1 MASATSTSRRL
12 WVLVPLGLAAVATL
26 LVVVLAGDG
35 TPDGQVTVSIG
46 DNWYEPEQLTVA
58 PGTEIVFENTGRD
71 VHNAIHVDGAW
82 RTRDVIEP
90 GESDTITIDEPG
102 EYVFYCSFHAPPD
115 ASGGQVGTIV
125 VSEDAADAGE
135 RVDVAQPTPG
145 DVEPVEPTG
154 VVRRVPQDH
163 PTIQNGVDAAEP
175 GDLVLVDEGVYRE
188 QVAVATEQ
196 IVLRGVD
203 RNTVI
208 IDGEFQRDMGVIVT
222 ADGVAIENMTARN
235 TNANGFY
242 WTGVNGYRG
251 SYLTAVNNAVYGIY
265 AFDSVDGVFE
275 HSYASGSA
283 DAGFYKGQC
292 YDCHGIINEVTAE
305 QNGVG
310 YSGTNSSNVHIL
322 NSVWR
327 GNGAGIVPNTL
338 DSQRYPPS
346 RDNVIAGN
354 LVEDSGHRSTPVV
367 GAVWG
372 ARGVGIILAAGQHH
386 EVRDNVVR
394 NSTRYGFAATPNLSD
409 RFWQSGGNEVR
420 GNDVSGS
427 GWADLAV
434 VAPSR
439 EGGDC
444 FADNVA
450 GRTLPTFV
458 ETARPCAGPAVPS
471 LGSFRHLWAM
481 IGHVADFPG
490 RTMPEEMLDE
500 LPEQPLKDQLPGGV
514 DAPVRPA
521 VNVFATYDA
530 VDVET
535 VGLPEVDE
543 AETDDRA
550 FMLAGLPLAGYSG
563 WQWYFTFVGWVLPV
577 LGLLGLAVVTILD
590 VRRREDLTGTAR
602 GAWAAVLGLPALL
615 MLLTWWPAAVVASL
629 LASSVYL
636 VAGRPAIRRRW
647 LTLSG
652 AAALVIV
659 LPAVALGAGLVFSGI
674 V

>member
-1 MASATSTSRRL
+1 MADEKSTSRRL
-12 WVLVPLGLAAVATL
+12 WVFVPLGLVAVAVL
-26 LVVVLAGDG
+26 LVVVLAGDD

-58 PGTEIVFENTGRD
+58 PGTEVVFENTGND
-71 VHNAIHVDGAW
+71 VHNAIHIDGAW

-102 EYVFYCSFHAPPD
+102 EFVYYCSFHAPAD

-125 VSEDAADAGE
+125 VSEEAADAEE

-154 VVRRVPQDH
+154 DVRRVPQDH
-163 PTIQNGVDAAEP
+163 PSIQAGVDAAEP
-175 GDLVLVDEGVYRE
+175 GDLVLVDEGVYQE
-188 QVAVATEQ
+188 QVDVATEQ

-203 RNTVI
+203 RNSVI

-251 SYLTAVNNAVYGIY
+251 SYLTAVNNTVYGIY

-354 LVEDSGHRSTPVV
+354 LVEDSGHRPTPVV

-372 ARGVGIILAAGQHH
+372 ARGAGIILAAGEQH
-386 EVRDNVVR
+386 VIRDNLVR
-394 NSTRYGFAATPNLSD
+394 NNSRYGFAATPNLSD
-409 RFWQSGGNEVR
+409 RFWQSGGNQMR

-434 VAPSR
+434 VAPSQ

-444 FADNVA
+444 FDDNRAD
-450 GRTLPTFV
+450 TSLPTFI
-458 ETARPCAGPAVPS
+458 ETARPCAGSSVPS

-490 RTMPEEMLDE
+490 RTMPAEMLDE

-514 DAPVRPA
+514 EAPVRPA
-521 VNVFATYDA
+521 VDVFATYDA
-530 VDVET
+530 VGLET
-535 VGLPEVDE
+535 VGLPEVD
-543 AETDDRA
+543 AVETDDRDLT
-550 FMLAGLPLAGYSG
+550 LAGLPLTGYSA
-563 WQWYFTFVGWVLPV
+563 WQWYFTFVGWVLPAI
-577 LGLLGLAVVTILD
+577 GLLGLAVVTILD
-590 VRRREDLTGTAR
+590 VRRREDLSGTAR
-602 GAWAAVLGLPALL
+602 GTWTAVLGLPPVLT
-615 MLLTWWPAAVVASL
+615 LLTWWPVAVGLSLVASI
-629 LASSVYL
+629 VYL
-636 VAGRPAIRRRW
+636 VAGRPAIRRRR
-647 LTLSG
+647 LT
-652 AAALVIV
+652 
-659 LPAVALGAGLVFSGI
+659 LGAGVALLLILPAIGLIAGLIVSG
-674 V
+674 VV